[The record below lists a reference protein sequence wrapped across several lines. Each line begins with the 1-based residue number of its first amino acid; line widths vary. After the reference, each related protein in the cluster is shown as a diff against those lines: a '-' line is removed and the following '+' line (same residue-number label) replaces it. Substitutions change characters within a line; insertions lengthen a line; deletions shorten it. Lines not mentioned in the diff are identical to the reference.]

1 MGRENVKAKQNFN
14 CLVILKL
21 RGGRGIFPPK
31 GREKITA
38 LVNNLEAH

>member
-14 CLVILKL
+14 CLVNLKL
-21 RGGRGIFPPK
+21 GGGGIFPPK
-31 GREKITA
+31 GPEKITA